1 MLIEKVAFRGRWRE
15 YFEEFL
21 NVKDEGAAVVTAL
34 GRGGIAGTRVHFKFF
49 SARQI
54 NSDYHL
60 TLSPLKYPERPPH
73 LYSDLASVLE
83 SHCLCF

>member
-34 GRGGIAGTRVHFKFF
+34 GRGGIVGTRVHFKFF
-49 SARQI
+49 Q
-54 NSDYHL
+54 
-60 TLSPLKYPERPPH
+60 PETNK
-73 LYSDLASVLE
+73 
-83 SHCLCF
+83 